1 MKQATD
7 EENLPTR
14 RAEAQTHPRI
24 PCPYGY
30 PWRTSRD
37 SCPPRQRPQPT
48 QRLSLLAPRLGLPKS
63 CRILASTGYTGVLR
77 GGKKTNDTLFSVI
90 TAPNQLPQARL
101 GITVSRKVS
110 PRAVQRN
117 RIKRQVRESFRHY
130 RLSLCGVDLVVIARP
145 EAAKS
150 DNKTLKAALQQHWER
165 IQRQCR
171 SS

>member
-14 RAEAQTHPRI
+14 RAKAQAHPWIPRKNGHPRRA
-24 PCPYGY
+24 C
-30 PWRTSRD
+30 RD
-37 SCPPRQRPQPT
+37 SCPPRQRSHPT
-48 QRLSLLAPRLGLPKS
+48 QRLSLISPRRGLPKA
-63 CRILASTGYTGVLR
+63 CRILVSTDYTAVLR
-77 GGKKTNDTLFSVI
+77 SGKKNNDSLFSVI
-90 TAPNQLPQARL
+90 TAPNQLTHARL

-117 RIKRQVRESFRHY
+117 RIKRQVRESFRQH
-130 RLSLCGVDLVVIARP
+130 RLTLCGVDLVVIARP
-145 EAAKS
+145 PAANS

>member
-1 MKQATD
+1 MKQASD

-14 RAEAQTHPRI
+14 RVKAQAHPRI
-24 PCPYGY
+24 PRQNGHPRRAC
-30 PWRTSRD
+30 RD
-37 SCPPRQRPQPT
+37 TCPPRQGSLQT
-48 QRLSLLAPRLGLPKS
+48 QRLSLFSPRLGLPKV
-63 CRILASTGYTGVLR
+63 CRLLVSTGFTSVLR
-77 GGKKTNDTLFSVI
+77 GGKKTNDTLFSVY

-117 RIKRQVRESFRHY
+117 RIKRQVRESFRQH
-130 RLSLCGVDLVVIARP
+130 RLTLCGVDLVVIARP

>member
-14 RAEAQTHPRI
+14 RAEAQAHPRI
-24 PCPYGY
+24 PCKNGHPR
-30 PWRTSRD
+30 RTCRD
-37 SCPPRQRPQPT
+37 SCPPRQRPFQT
-48 QRLSLLAPRLGLPKS
+48 QRLSLLTPRLGLPKA
-63 CRILASTGYTGVLR
+63 CRLLASTGFTTVLR
-77 GGKKTNDTLFSVI
+77 GGKKTNDTLFSVY

-101 GITVSRKVS
+101 GVTVSRKVS
-110 PRAVQRN
+110 SRAVQRN
-117 RIKRQVRESFRHY
+117 RIKRQVRESFRQH
-130 RLSLCGVDLVVIARP
+130 RLTLCGVDLVVIARP
-145 EAAKS
+145 QAANS